1 MKVGQKRQQ
10 SGSHIFRIRL
20 SENYKIMDLTH
31 EKMVDIVLF
40 WKYMV
45 CMAYLMALGMF
56 LII

>member
-1 MKVGQKRQQ
+1 MTKKGNKVAVISLGLD
-10 SGSHIFRIRL
+10 S